1 MINRLT
7 VSFFDHNFHSLAVSD
22 PMGYFEKYGAEQMAD
37 IARSGFD
44 EVVLCVTE
52 LDILTPIRRK
62 LLASL
67 VQEAH
72 SHGLLVTADPW
83 SVGGVF
89 GGEGMSIYS
98 HQGGKPCIC
107 EPELEKLLLRW
118 LDVVAE
124 SGISRV
130 FWDEPDLSCIDHD
143 LSLELID
150 RFSQE
155 AVKRGI
161 VWNASCIRSR
171 DPDVDLSHEVASMI
185 AINEIAVAPYP
196 FHPLNLVQKTRDEV
210 VEHIAPWFHRI
221 RQAADAHGVGA
232 QAWLQGFN
240 ISKENMPMIEE
251 YVKTIQAAKISNIAV
266 WGYNACASV
275 TDLNPPSAENPE
287 KVWKEVCRVLNA
299 AKHDRL

>member
-1 MINRLT
+1 MTNRLT
-7 VSFFDHNFHSLAVSD
+7 VSFFEHNFHSLAVSD
-22 PMGYFEKYGAEQMAD
+22 PLGYFERYGAAQMAD
-37 IARSGFD
+37 IASIGFD

-52 LDILTPIRRK
+52 LDILTPVRRK
-62 LLASL
+62 LIADLAH
-67 VQEAH
+67 EAQRL
-72 SHGLLVTADPW
+72 GLLVTADPW

-107 EPELEKLLLRW
+107 EPKLEELLLKW
-118 LDVVAE
+118 LDTVAN

-155 AVKRGI
+155 AFKRGI
-161 VWNASCIRSR
+161 TWNASCIRSR
-171 DPDVDLSHEVASMI
+171 DPDVDLSHEVASMT

-196 FHPLNLVQKTRDEV
+196 FHPLNHVQKTREEV
-210 VEHIAPWFHRI
+210 VEHIAPWFRRI
-221 RQAADAHGVGA
+221 RHSADVHGIEA

-240 ISKENMPMIEE
+240 ISKENLPIIEE
-251 YVKTIQAAKISNIAV
+251 YVKTIQSANISNVAV
-266 WGYNACASV
+266 WGYNSCAVV
-275 TDLNPPSAENPE
+275 TDLNPPGAETPTV
-287 KVWKEVCRVLNA
+287 VWKEVCRVLRK
-299 AKHDRL
+299 AKNEQF

>member
-1 MINRLT
+1 
-7 VSFFDHNFHSLAVSD
+7 LA
-22 PMGYFEKYGAEQMAD
+22 
-37 IARSGFD
+37 
-44 EVVLCVTE
+44 
-52 LDILTPIRRK
+52 
-62 LLASL
+62 
-67 VQEAH
+67 QEARRL
-72 SHGLLVTADPW
+72 GLVVTADPW
-83 SVGGVF
+83 SVGGIF

-107 EPELEKLLLRW
+107 EPELEELLLRW

-124 SGISRV
+124 AGITRV

-150 RFSQE
+150 QFSQE
-155 AVKRGI
+155 ALTRGI
-161 VWNASCIRSR
+161 TWNASCIRSR
-171 DPDVDLSHEVASMI
+171 DPDVDLSREVASMT

-210 VEHIAPWFHRI
+210 VEHISPWFQRI
-221 RQAADAHGVGA
+221 RRAADEYDVEA

-240 ISKENMPMIEE
+240 ISRENLPMIEE

-275 TDLNPPSAENPE
+275 TDLNPPTAESPDV
-287 KVWKEVCRVLNA
+287 VWAEVCRVLQNTKRPNA
-299 AKHDRL
+299 